1 MTEQENSKKVLIYF
15 YYMSIMRQKDAAD
28 SSVYDI
34 MDITKAFSE
43 MLSYITAKDLKER
56 KQDLVASQKVV
67 WIDSFMEL
75 DAGNYNIIF
84 KSAKYNHVR
93 NEINTETMESLGT
106 RKKQPDGDEEKTHL
120 CIRMAQGQ
128 QRYLAVH
135 ESNYYG
141 ITIKCIVNYLNECF
155 RKYNE
160 DLNSPY
166 HYEVAFEIMPG
177 DDFLNSLKEAKTIS
191 MLTLTVHKNSLQN
204 DFWRFAERDT
214 EIADDIEI
222 RIRTPK
228 KGGKFP
234 DNLIKAYYDAMQGD
248 GRIKRIVASGSK
260 KHGIFEASTD
270 LVKMKNFISVNRQ
283 NITNEVDSC
292 DLFEKAQEFIEMSR
306 R

>member
-128 QRYLAVH
+128 QRD
-135 ESNYYG
+135 
-141 ITIKCIVNYLNECF
+141 
-155 RKYNE
+155 RK
-160 DLNSPY
+160 
-166 HYEVAFEIMPG
+166 
-177 DDFLNSLKEAKTIS
+177 
-191 MLTLTVHKNSLQN
+191 
-204 DFWRFAERDT
+204 
-214 EIADDIEI
+214 
-222 RIRTPK
+222 
-228 KGGKFP
+228 
-234 DNLIKAYYDAMQGD
+234 
-248 GRIKRIVASGSK
+248 
-260 KHGIFEASTD
+260 
-270 LVKMKNFISVNRQ
+270 SV
-283 NITNEVDSC
+283 V
-292 DLFEKAQEFIEMSR
+292 
-306 R
+306 